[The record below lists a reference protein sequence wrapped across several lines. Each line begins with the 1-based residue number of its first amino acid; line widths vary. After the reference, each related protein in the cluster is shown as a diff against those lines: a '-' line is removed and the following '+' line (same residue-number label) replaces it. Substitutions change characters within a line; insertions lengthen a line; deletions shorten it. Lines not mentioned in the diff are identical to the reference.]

1 MKKVLLLKDKT
12 INIKTHEECIEFT
25 NDNKEFIV
33 AYKYISE
40 IYINKKIDISIDNM
54 LKIAKKVPLFFVDH
68 NGYIIAKVSTDV

>member
-12 INIKTHEECIEFT
+12 ISIKTHENYIEFT
-25 NDNKEFIV
+25 NDNKEFIA
-33 AYKYISE
+33 AYRYISE
-40 IYINKKIDISIDNM
+40 IYINKQINVSVDEV

>member
-12 INIKTHEECIEFT
+12 IIIKTHENYIEFT
-25 NDNKEFIV
+25 NDNKEFIA

-40 IYINKKIDISIDNM
+40 IYINKHINVSIDDV
-54 LKIAKKVPLFFVDH
+54 LKIAKKIPLFFVNH